1 MINNLKKAFA
11 LGAVVLAVSG
21 GAAFAAQAT
30 GSVNVRTGPSTQYRV
45 VDQLYRGENVNID
58 ARRGSWCHVTKSGP
72 DGWVACSYLTSDRSY
87 RDRPV
92 YVTPRPGVSLSFGF
106 GFPGFGYGGGM
117 NHNGGHYGGHN
128 NHDNND
134 HGGHYGHR

>member
-30 GSVNVRTGPSTQYRV
+30 GSVNVRTGPGTQYRV
-45 VDQLYRGENVNID
+45 VDQLYRGEHVNID
-58 ARRGSWCHVTKSGP
+58 ARRGSWCHVVKSGP
-72 DGWVACSYLTSDRSY
+72 DGWVACSYLTSDRYY
-87 RDRPV
+87 RQPPV
-92 YVTPRPGVSLSFGF
+92 YAPRPGVSLSFGF

-117 NHNGGHYGGHN
+117 NDGGHNHHDRGGYGGH
-128 NHDNND
+128 
-134 HGGHYGHR
+134 R